1 MIVSFNSLKMFIQVR
16 VGSLLAF
23 FDLPRKTPKYQHYS
37 SQTKLMNSVGNKEY
51 FWKNGSRLPLS
62 LCTALAEV
70 KMTAELLQTEVEEA
84 AELLHPDFQVPA
96 DTALN
101 HLVLQNLLYHLL
113 NGIRQVMDVD
123 TVAVLL
129 QTDDEQQLAV
139 RATLG
144 LEEEIIQDIRIPL
157 GHGFAGRIATS
168 CNLTIVDDL
177 SKVEVVSPILR
188 NKQLK
193 SMLGV
198 PLLVKDRVIG
208 VFHVGTVHPRQFTRD
223 DTQLLQLV
231 AEHIGLAIDRL
242 AISRASITKAE
253 PLVQEKF
260 TLTCA
265 LQKLSRT
272 TRNLQFY
279 PLSRGFLESVL
290 PIRLVSTFC

>member
-1 MIVSFNSLKMFIQVR
+1 MVSFNSLKMFIQVR
-16 VGSLLAF
+16 VGSVLAF
-23 FDLPRKTPKYQHYS
+23 FELPRKTPKYQHYS
-37 SQTKLMNSVGNKEY
+37 SQSELMNSIGNKEY
-51 FWKNGSRLPLS
+51 FWKNGSCLPLP
-62 LCTALAEV
+62 LCAALTEV
-70 KMTAELLQTEVEEA
+70 KKTAELLQAEVEES
-84 AELLHPDFQVPA
+84 AEFLDPDLQVSA
-96 DTALN
+96 DTVLN

-113 NGIRQVMDVD
+113 NCIRQVMNVD

-144 LEEEIIQDIRIPL
+144 LEEEIIEGIRIPL
-157 GHGFAGRIATS
+157 GRGFAGRIATS

-177 SKVEVVSPILR
+177 STVEVVSPILR

-253 PLVQEKF
+253 PLVIEKF
-260 TLTCA
+260 ALACT

-272 TRNLQFY
+272 TRNFQFY
-279 PLSRGFLESVL
+279 PLPKGFLKSA
-290 PIRLVSTFC
+290 PPMRLVSTFC

>member
-1 MIVSFNSLKMFIQVR
+1 MTVSFNSLKMFIRVR
-16 VGSLLAF
+16 VGSVLAF
-23 FDLPRKTPKYQHYS
+23 FDLLQKRKYQHYS
-37 SQTKLMNSVGNKEY
+37 FQSELMNSIRNQEY
-51 FWKNGSRLPLS
+51 FCNGSRLPLP
-62 LCTALAEV
+62 LCTALTEV
-70 KMTAELLQTEVEEA
+70 KKTAELLQAEVEES
-84 AELLHPDFQVPA
+84 AEFLHPDLQVPA
-96 DTALN
+96 DTVLN

-113 NGIRQVMDVD
+113 NCIRQVMDVD

-144 LEEEIIQDIRIPL
+144 LEEEIIEDIRIPL

-231 AEHIGLAIDRL
+231 AEHIGLAIDCL
-242 AISRASITKAE
+242 AISRASITKTE
-253 PLVQEKF
+253 PLVREKF
-260 TLTCA
+260 ALTCV
-265 LQKLSRT
+265 LQKLRRT

-279 PLSRGFLESVL
+279 PLSRGFLESVPPL
-290 PIRLVSTFC
+290 RLVSTFC